1 MVLLQAFVL
10 QRGLPLL
17 VLLVQFGLLLQLLQA
32 VADLAIQLH
41 EGRRRCL
48 GPARQ
53 YLGG

>member
-1 MVLLQAFVL
+1 MGLLQALVL
-10 QRGLPLL
+10 QCGLPLL